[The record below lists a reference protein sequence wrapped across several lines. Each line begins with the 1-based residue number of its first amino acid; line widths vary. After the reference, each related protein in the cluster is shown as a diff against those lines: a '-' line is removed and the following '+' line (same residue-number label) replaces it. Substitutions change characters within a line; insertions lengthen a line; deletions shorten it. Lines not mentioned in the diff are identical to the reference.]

1 MTTSK
6 TIHLFIPGNPVPQGR
21 PRACI
26 RGKHAS
32 VYEDA
37 KSKDWKKT
45 IAVHARASVTEDFTQ
60 NDSGHWN
67 KWKLI
72 DTAIKLNVEFR
83 LLRPKSVSVKKRPEP
98 TTRPDLDNLI
108 KAVKDALNGVLW
120 RDDSQIIELEAKKVY
135 DNPPGVDITVWF

>member
-1 MTTSK
+1 MTISK

-45 IAVHARASVTEDFTQ
+45 IAVHAWAYIRECSPGE
-60 NDSGHWN
+60 
-67 KWKLI
+67 KWHQSAWQLI

-83 LLRPKSVSVKKRPEP
+83 LLRPKSVSVKKRPDP
-98 TTRPDLDNLI
+98 ITRPDLDNYV
-108 KAVKDALNGVLW
+108 KAVKDALTGVLW

>member
-1 MTTSK
+1 MNKS
-6 TIHLFIPGNPVPQGR
+6 IHLLIPGNPVPQGR

-45 IAVHARASVTEDFTQ
+45 IAVHAVTQLKYIDGYE
-60 NDSGHWN
+60 
-67 KWKLI
+67 LI
-72 DTAIKLNVEFR
+72 DTAIKLRVEFR
-83 LLRPKSVSVKKRPEP
+83 LLRPKSVSVKKRPDP
-98 TTRPDLDNLI
+98 ITRPDLDNLI
-108 KAVKDALNGVLW
+108 KAVKDALTGVLW

-135 DNPPGVDITVWF
+135 NNPPGVDIKVWF

>member
-1 MTTSK
+1 MTKS
-6 TIHLFIPGNPVPQGR
+6 IHLFIPGNPVPQGR

-45 IAVHARASVTEDFTQ
+45 IAVHAQYQLDRLSFDVK
-60 NDSGHWN
+60 GPRV
-67 KWKLI
+67 LI
-72 DTAIKLNVEFR
+72 DTAIKLEVEFR

-98 TTRPDLDNLI
+98 ITRPDLDNLV
-108 KAVKDALNGVLW
+108 KAVKDALTGVLW
-120 RDDSQIIELEAKKVY
+120 RDDSQVIELEAKKVY

>member
-1 MTTSK
+1 MTISK
-6 TIHLFIPGNPVPQGR
+6 SIHLFIPGNPVPQGR

-45 IAVHARASVTEDFTQ
+45 IAVHAMVWLDDYLDNFLPHGRRWT
-60 NDSGHWN
+60 
-67 KWKLI
+67 LI
-72 DTAIKLNVEFR
+72 DTAIKLQVVFNI
-83 LLRPKSVSVKKRPEP
+83 LRPKSVSVKKRPEP
-98 TTRPDLDNLI
+98 ITRPDLDNLV

-135 DNPPGVDITVWF
+135 HDPPGVDITIWF

>member
-45 IAVHARASVTEDFTQ
+45 IAVHAVAVL
-60 NDSGHWN
+60 NDLYCDPLRTPNWQ
-67 KWKLI
+67 LI
-72 DTAIKLNVEFR
+72 DTAIKLEVESVYFFNV
-83 LLRPKSVSVKKRPEP
+83 
-98 TTRPDLDNLI
+98 
-108 KAVKDALNGVLW
+108 
-120 RDDSQIIELEAKKVY
+120 
-135 DNPPGVDITVWF
+135 

>member
-37 KSKDWKKT
+37 KSKDWKRT
-45 IAVHARASVTEDFTQ
+45 VRFLANVGLPDMWELIA
-60 NDSGHWN
+60 G
-67 KWKLI
+67 
-72 DTAIKLNVEFR
+72 AINLQITFK

-98 TTRPDLDNLI
+98 ICRPDLDNLI
-108 KAVKDALNGVLW
+108 KAVKDALTGVLW
-120 RDDSQIIELEAKKVY
+120 YDDSQIIELEAKKVY

>member
-1 MTTSK
+1 MLTGKS
-6 TIHLFIPGNPVPQGR
+6 IHLFIPGNPVPQGR

-37 KSKDWKKT
+37 KSRDWKKT
-45 IAVHARASVTEDFTQ
+45 IAVHAQSYLDNGKGPVDIRFWT
-60 NDSGHWN
+60 
-67 KWKLI
+67 LI
-72 DTAIKLNVEFR
+72 DTAIKLQVEFR

-108 KAVKDALNGVLW
+108 KAVKDALNGVIW
-120 RDDSQIIELEAKKVY
+120 RDDSQIIEYLKVRKIY
-135 DNPPGVDITVWF
+135 DNPPGVDIAVFF